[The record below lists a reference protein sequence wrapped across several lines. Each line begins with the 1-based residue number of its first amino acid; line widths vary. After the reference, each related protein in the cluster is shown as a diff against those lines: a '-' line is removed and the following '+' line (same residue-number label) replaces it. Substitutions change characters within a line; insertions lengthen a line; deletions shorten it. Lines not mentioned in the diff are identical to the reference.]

1 MSDSIP
7 QEFYYHLNW
16 RTRGV
21 QPGARSTRTVGG
33 SADFQSFVP
42 FMENPNP
49 RRIDSRASLR
59 SVPRQLMVRAYH
71 ERASVAVYVILDVSA
86 SMQFSGN
93 SNKLKLIEDIVS
105 SVAWSTIRSGDLF
118 GLVACDNNVRTDLFE
133 PPTHRLSLAEEV
145 RTRLIAIQPTN
156 QASHKM
162 TQPATATALPL
173 AVEHLRQKRSL
184 VFLVSDFH
192 LPDALINQTL
202 VSLSSHDV
210 IPLVIW
216 DSAEYSNIPNWG
228 WARVRDMEG
237 GEDHSLFLRQA
248 LIEKIK
254 ASYVDR
260 RRIITSLCLKAGTRA
275 PLFIEDTFKAE
286 RLTRH
291 LLEAN

>member
-1 MSDSIP
+1 M
-7 QEFYYHLNW
+7 
-16 RTRGV
+16 
-21 QPGARSTRTVGG
+21 
-33 SADFQSFVP
+33 
-42 FMENPNP
+42 
-49 RRIDSRASLR
+49 
-59 SVPRQLMVRAYH
+59 
-71 ERASVAVYVILDVSA
+71 
-86 SMQFSGN
+86 
-93 SNKLKLIEDIVS
+93 
-105 SVAWSTIRSGDLF
+105 
-118 GLVACDNNVRTDLFE
+118 
-133 PPTHRLSLAEEV
+133 AEEV
-145 RTRLIAIQPTN
+145 RTRLIAIQSTN
-156 QASHKM
+156 QASHKI

-173 AVEHLRQKRSL
+173 AVEHLRHKRSL

-202 VSLSSHDV
+202 ISLSSHDV

-237 GEDHSLFLRQA
+237 GEYRSLFLRQA

-275 PLFIEDTFKAE
+275 PFFIEDIFKAE